1 MPRPP
6 DRPRARSAPL
16 RAGRAAHA
24 CAAHALATLVLAARA
39 AAAQPVGSRHDSAR
53 AVQPE
58 RPTIATHAGT
68 VARGYAEL
76 ETGVERDRLGGG
88 AHEVTVPTML
98 KFGLA
103 RRVQLNVYVPE
114 SGQTGAAFGVGDVM
128 AGVKWR
134 IAEHHPLFGD
144 VAVMPWLKLPTGGG
158 ERGTHTTDAMLLLI
172 SSYALGPAA
181 VDVNVGATRRSG
193 DGTRAPRTA
202 TLWTASAGVP
212 VAGRLAWA
220 VECYGYPGT
229 AGPAGERPVVALL
242 TGPVLTVA
250 RTVALDLGVIAPVA
264 GPQPRAVYAGLT
276 TNFGRLP
283 GVAGARPR

>member
-1 MPRPP
+1 MPRPSV
-6 DRPRARSAPL
+6 RPRPRRAPVA
-16 RAGRAAHA
+16 AGRAAGA
-24 CAAHALATLVLAARA
+24 FATLVLAARA
-39 AAAQPVGSRHDSAR
+39 AAAQPVGSRYDSAR

-58 RPTIATHAGT
+58 RPTVATHAGT

-76 ETGVERDRLGGG
+76 ETGVERGRLAGG
-88 AHEVTVPTML
+88 AHEVTVPTMVKL
-98 KFGLA
+98 GLA

-134 IAEHHPLFGD
+134 VAEHHPLFGD

-158 ERGTHTTDAMLLLI
+158 ERGTQTTDAMLLLI
-172 SSYALGPAA
+172 SSYALGAAA
-181 VDVNVGATRRSG
+181 VDVNLGATRRSG
-193 DGTRAPRTA
+193 DGTGAPRTA

-212 VAGRLAWA
+212 VAGPFAWA

-276 TNFGRLP
+276 TNFGRVP
-283 GVAGARPR
+283 GVGRARPR